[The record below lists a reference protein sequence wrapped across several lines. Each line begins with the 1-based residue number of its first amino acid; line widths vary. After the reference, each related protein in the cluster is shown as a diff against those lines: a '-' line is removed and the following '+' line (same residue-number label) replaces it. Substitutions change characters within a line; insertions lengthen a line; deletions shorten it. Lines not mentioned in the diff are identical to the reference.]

1 MFDSSTAGVPRWL
14 KLAFTLW
21 ILIWA
26 PSYLVLLG
34 AQNFFWLCNV
44 ASFLLL
50 VALWSEQR
58 TLMSMQ
64 WLAVALVGSLWS
76 LDVATAALTGVHP
89 IGGTEYMFDPEHPPM
104 ARAMSLYHVVLPL
117 VAGIGVAKLGYSRRA
132 LVWQTLLTWI
142 VVPLT
147 YLFTEA
153 ERNINWVHG
162 PFGQHQDTLDP
173 LLYLFLLT
181 LVWPLVVYLPVHLVM
196 IGWQRWQRS
205 KA

>member
-1 MFDSSTAGVPRWL
+1 MADSSVANVPRWL

-26 PSYLVLLG
+26 PSYVVLLG

-50 VALWSEQR
+50 AALWSEQR

-76 LDVATAALTGVHP
+76 LDVATAALTGTHL
-89 IGGTEYMFDPEHPPM
+89 IGGTEYMFDPEHPPI

-132 LVWQTLLTWI
+132 LRWQTLLTWI
-142 VVPLT
+142 VLPTT

-162 PFGQHQDTLDP
+162 PFGQPQDTLAP

-181 LVWPLVVYLPVHLVM
+181 LVWPLVIYLPVHLLM
-196 IGWQRWQRS
+196 IGWQRWRRLR
-205 KA
+205 

>member
-76 LDVATAALTGVHP
+76 
-89 IGGTEYMFDPEHPPM
+89 
-104 ARAMSLYHVVLPL
+104 
-117 VAGIGVAKLGYSRRA
+117 
-132 LVWQTLLTWI
+132 
-142 VVPLT
+142 
-147 YLFTEA
+147 
-153 ERNINWVHG
+153 
-162 PFGQHQDTLDP
+162 
-173 LLYLFLLT
+173 
-181 LVWPLVVYLPVHLVM
+181 
-196 IGWQRWQRS
+196 
-205 KA
+205 

>member
-1 MFDSSTAGVPRWL
+1 MIDLSAAGVPRWL

-21 ILIWA
+21 ILVWA
-26 PSYLVLLG
+26 PSYVVLLG

-50 VALWSEQR
+50 VALWSEHR

-117 VAGIGVAKLGYSRRA
+117 VAGIGVAKLGYARRA
-132 LVWQTLLTWI
+132 LLWQTLLTWI
-142 VVPLT
+142 VVPLS
-147 YLFTEA
+147 YLLTEA

-162 PFGQHQDTLDP
+162 PFGQPQDSLDP

-181 LVWPLVVYLPVHLVM
+181 LLWPVIVYLPVHLLM
-196 IGWQRWQRS
+196 IGWQRWRS
-205 KA
+205 QA